1 MSRTL
6 FAANWKMHHGP
17 AAARALVRAVLARY
31 RPREGRELLFFPP
44 APSLTAVVE
53 EVKGRR
59 DVAVGIQNIYWEP
72 KGAFTG
78 EVSAGIAA
86 EAGAT
91 WALVGHSERRH
102 KFSETDEET
111 GKKTL
116 AAFTAGLAPLLCVGE
131 LIEERRAGRTEE
143 VVLRQL
149 AAGLGGL
156 DAAAVARIVVAYEP
170 VWAIGTGVNATP
182 SDAAAVHRTIR
193 AWLQSR
199 TPAATR
205 ATVLYGG
212 SVSPANAAALLAEEE
227 IDGFLV
233 GGASLE
239 AESWLR
245 ILETERRKR

>member
-17 AAARALVRAVLARY
+17 AAARALVRAVLTRSKPEA
-31 RPREGRELLFFPP
+31 GREMLFFPP
-44 APSLTAVVE
+44 AASLAAVAE

-59 DVAVGIQNIYWEP
+59 DAAVGVQNVYWEP

-78 EVSAGIAA
+78 ETSVGIAA

-102 KFSETDEET
+102 KFGETDEQT
-111 GKKTL
+111 GRKVG
-116 AAFTAGLAPLLCVGE
+116 AVVNAGLSAMLCVGE

-143 VVLRQL
+143 VVVRQL
-149 AAGLGGL
+149 EAGLGAL
-156 DAAAVARIVVAYEP
+156 DAATTARVVIAYEP

-182 SDAAAVHRTIR
+182 ADAAAVHRAIR
-193 AWLQSR
+193 AWLARR

-212 SVSPANAAALLAEEE
+212 SVSPQNAASLLAEEE

-239 AESWLR
+239 AESWLK
-245 ILETERRKR
+245 IMETKKREG

>member
-1 MSRTL
+1 MTRTL

-17 AAARALVRAVLARY
+17 AAGRALVRAVLARC
-31 RPREGRELLFFPP
+31 RTLEGRDLLFFPP
-44 APSLTAVVE
+44 APSLAAVVE
-53 EVKGRR
+53 EARGRR
-59 DVAVGIQNIYWEP
+59 DVAVGVQNIHWEA

-102 KFSETDEET
+102 KFGETDEQS
-111 GKKTL
+111 GKKVR
-116 AAFTAGLAPLLCVGE
+116 AAFSAGLSPMLCVGE

-149 AAGLGGL
+149 EAGLGGL
-156 DAAAVARIVVAYEP
+156 DAAATARVVIAYEP

-182 SDAAAVHRTIR
+182 ADAAAVHRTIR
-193 AWLQSR
+193 AWLRSR
-199 TPAATR
+199 TPAAAR

-212 SVSPANAAALLAEEE
+212 SVSPDNAAGLLAQEE

-245 ILETERRKR
+245 ILETERRER

>member
-1 MSRTL
+1 MSSTL

-17 AAARALVRAVLARY
+17 AAGRALVRAVLARC
-31 RPREGRELLFFPP
+31 RPEAGRELLFFPP
-44 APSLTAVVE
+44 AASLAAVAE
-53 EVKGRR
+53 EAKGRR
-59 DVAVGIQNIYWEP
+59 DVAVGAQNVFWEP

-78 EVSAGIAA
+78 ETSVAIAA

-91 WALVGHSERRH
+91 WALIGHSERRH
-102 KFSETDEET
+102 KFGETDEQT
-111 GKKTL
+111 GRKVR
-116 AAFTAGLAPLLCVGE
+116 AVVDAGLAPMLCVGE

-149 AAGLGGL
+149 EAGLGTL
-156 DAAAVARIVVAYEP
+156 DAASTARAVIAYEP

-193 AWLQSR
+193 AWLARR
-199 TPAATR
+199 TPPAAR
-205 ATVLYGG
+205 ARVLYGG
-212 SVSPANAAALLAEEE
+212 SVSPSNAAALLAEEE

-239 AESWLR
+239 AESWLS
-245 ILETERRKR
+245 IVGTKRPSR